1 MAEDFKALVAA
12 QKETSRLLMT
22 VEERAAADQSK
33 QESNFERSES
43 ARRGWETRRENL
55 ALTEQQA
62 TINQNQ
68 ALYHAQEDGE
78 DTANTG
84 EEQSGYLSKLL
95 NLFKK
100 DSDKSGAAAE
110 EDESKGE
117 SRDSKMM
124 GYLKQTAGFLG
135 GIAKQGMEKVKSG
148 LGGLSKFLIG
158 GLAVAALAFLN
169 HPKFKEMIAL
179 LTKTIIPLLAIFY
192 DEVLVPIGKSLAKLF
207 KDIGGYLKDGDP
219 SLMSV
224 LMENKLAILGIITAL
239 APGLVFGALKFAVM
253 GIGKAVVFLVSKLSF
268 AAIFAKIGVA
278 FAAIKTFFVATLF
291 PFLTKAVAI
300 LGPLGIAA
308 VIAGIALVLYSL
320 KQAFDDFMF
329 ELEATGSIWEATK
342 TGIVSVISNIL
353 GLPFDL
359 LKDGVSWIIGKIGS
373 VFGLES
379 FTNASKVLDEFSFVD
394 SMRDMLTFLGDS
406 IAGVFDG
413 FMQVIQDFLRSGA
426 LGFLG
431 GDKAADILFGTKEKQ
446 ATEKKIE
453 EAQQKRMVEDRKAL
467 RQKQKLDKA
476 AEKAAEEAK
485 KLEKIKAEQEA
496 KQAKQRKKLELEK
509 KILGPKANAFLAE
522 DLKPRPPP
530 PVPGATVVNA
540 PTSVVN
546 ANSSSN
552 TTTSTPVRQPN
563 AVIGMIATAG

>member
-169 HPKFKEMIAL
+169 HPKFKEMVAL
-179 LTKTIIPLLAIFY
+179 LTKTIIPLLATFY
-192 DEVLVPIGKSLAKLF
+192 DEVLVPIGESLAKLF
-207 KDIGGYLKDGDP
+207 GDIMLALKGEK

-224 LMENKLAILGIITAL
+224 LMDNKLAILGVVTAL
-239 APGLVFGALKFAVM
+239 APGLVFGTLMSSAKLLIGAVTKFGGLMKASFLKQLAINTLAGGGKAGVLGTMKALGTTMLKF
-253 GIGKAVVFLVSKLSF
+253 
-268 AAIFAKIGVA
+268 
-278 FAAIKTFFVATLF
+278 T
-291 PFLTKAVAI
+291 
-300 LGPLGIAA
+300 GIAA
-308 VIAGIALVLYSL
+308 LIYAAVVGIFQGAKDAYAEF
-320 KQAFDDFMF
+320 Q
-329 ELEATGSIWEATK
+329 ATGSIWESIK
-342 TGIVSVISNIL
+342 TFMVSFLANAAGAIL
-353 GLPFDL
+353 NPI
-359 LKDGVSWIIGKIGS
+359 KDGLSWIIGKIGS
-373 VFGLES
+373 IFGIEA
-379 FTNASKVLDEFSFVD
+379 FADISKAMDKFDFVEGIT
-394 SMRDMLTFLGDS
+394 SLLTMVGDYFAELWQS
-406 IAGVFDG
+406 VKDG
-413 FMQVIQDFLRSGA
+413 IQAFLRNSIGG
-426 LGFLG
+426 GFVA
-431 GDKAADILFGTKEKQ
+431 DKIFGTDEEQ
-446 ATEKKIE
+446 VVEKKAKAE
-453 EAQQKRMVEDRKAL
+453 EQKVFEEKRKAL
-467 RQKQKLDKA
+467 KTQQKL
-476 AEKAAEEAK
+476 EKEAEEAK
-485 KLEKIKAEQEA
+485 KLEKVKAEQEA
-496 KQAKQRKKLELEK
+496 KQAEQRKKLELET

>member
-179 LTKTIIPLLAIFY
+179 LTKTIIPLLATFY
-192 DEVLVPIGKSLAKLF
+192 DKVLVPIGESLAKLF
-207 KDIGGYLKDGDP
+207 KDIMGYLKDGKP
-219 SLMSV
+219 SLMSI
-224 LMENKLAILGIITAL
+224 LMDNKLAILGIITAL

-268 AAIFAKIGVA
+268 GAIFAKIGLA
-278 FAAIKTFFVATLF
+278 FGVIKAFFVATLM
-291 PFLTKAVAI
+291 PFLAA
-300 LGPLGIAA
+300 AA
-308 VIAGIALVLYSL
+308 VPIAIIVGVVAAIVLAIYSL
-320 KQAFDDFMF
+320 KQGFDDFMF

-563 AVIGMIATAG
+563 MVIGMLAAST

>member
-268 AAIFAKIGVA
+268 GAIFAKIGLA
-278 FAAIKTFFVATLF
+278 FGVIKAFFVATLM
-291 PFLTKAVAI
+291 PFLAA
-300 LGPLGIAA
+300 AA
-308 VIAGIALVLYSL
+308 VPIAIIVGVVAAIVLAIYSL
-320 KQAFDDFMF
+320 KQGFDDFMF

>member
-359 LKDGVSWIIGKIGS
+359 LKDGVSWIIAKIGS

-379 FTNASKVLDEFSFVD
+379 FTNASKAMDEFSFVD
-394 SMRDMLTFLGDS
+394 TIKEGLTFMGDA
-406 IAGVFDG
+406 IAGLFNFIV
-413 FMQVIQDFLRSGA
+413 DFVQKIIRKIP
-426 LGFLG
+426 FK
-431 GDKAADILFGTKEKQ
+431 GDDIADALFGKPEEQAAAKKAKEEEQKQ
-446 ATEKKIE
+446 F
-453 EAQQKRMVEDRKAL
+453 AL
-467 RQKQKLDKA
+467 NRIALKEQQKLDK
-476 AEKAAEEAK
+476 EIEEAK
-485 KLEKIKAEQEA
+485 KLKQMKEQQV
-496 KQAKQRKKLELEK
+496 QASSALVDPRTLA
-509 KILGPKANAFLAE
+509 GPM
-522 DLKPRPPP
+522 
-530 PVPGATVVNA
+530 GAAAAPIVVNA
-540 PTSVVN
+540 PATTNVN
-546 ANSSSN
+546 APNTTNMSSS
-552 TTTSTPVRQPN
+552 STP
-563 AVIGMIATAG
+563 MINTDRVFDKLSMVG

>member
-169 HPKFKEMIAL
+169 HPKFKEMVAL
-179 LTKTIIPLLAIFY
+179 LTKTIIPLLATFY
-192 DEVLVPIGKSLAKLF
+192 DEVLVPIGESLAKLF
-207 KDIGGYLKDGDP
+207 GDIMLALKGEK

-224 LMENKLAILGIITAL
+224 LMDNKLAILGVVTAL
-239 APGLVFGALKFAVM
+239 APGLVFGTLMSSAKLLIGAVTKFGGLMKASYLKQLAINTLAGGGKAGVLGTMKALGTTMLKF
-253 GIGKAVVFLVSKLSF
+253 
-268 AAIFAKIGVA
+268 
-278 FAAIKTFFVATLF
+278 T
-291 PFLTKAVAI
+291 
-300 LGPLGIAA
+300 GIAA
-308 VIAGIALVLYSL
+308 LIYAAVVGIFQGAKDAYAEF
-320 KQAFDDFMF
+320 Q
-329 ELEATGSIWEATK
+329 ATGSIWESIK
-342 TGIVSVISNIL
+342 TFMVSFLANAAGAIL
-353 GLPFDL
+353 NPI
-359 LKDGVSWIIGKIGS
+359 KDGFSWIIGKIGS
-373 VFGLES
+373 IFGIEA
-379 FTNASKVLDEFSFVD
+379 FADISKAMDKFDFVEGIT
-394 SMRDMLTFLGDS
+394 SLLTMVGDYFAELWQS
-406 IAGVFDG
+406 VKDG
-413 FMQVIQDFLRSGA
+413 IQAFLRNSIGG
-426 LGFLG
+426 GFVA
-431 GDKAADILFGTKEKQ
+431 DKIFGTDEEQ
-446 ATEKKIE
+446 VVEKKAKAE
-453 EAQQKRMVEDRKAL
+453 EQKVFEEKRKAL
-467 RQKQKLDKA
+467 KTQQKL
-476 AEKAAEEAK
+476 EKEAEEAK
-485 KLEKIKAEQEA
+485 KLEKVKAEQEA
-496 KQAKQRKKLELEK
+496 KQAEQRKKLELET

>member
-158 GLAVAALAFLN
+158 
-169 HPKFKEMIAL
+169 E
-179 LTKTIIPLLAIFY
+179 
-192 DEVLVPIGKSLAKLF
+192 IGRAH
-207 KDIGGYLKDGDP
+207 
-219 SLMSV
+219 V
-224 LMENKLAILGIITAL
+224 
-239 APGLVFGALKFAVM
+239 
-253 GIGKAVVFLVSKLSF
+253 
-268 AAIFAKIGVA
+268 
-278 FAAIKTFFVATLF
+278 
-291 PFLTKAVAI
+291 
-300 LGPLGIAA
+300 
-308 VIAGIALVLYSL
+308 
-320 KQAFDDFMF
+320 
-329 ELEATGSIWEATK
+329 
-342 TGIVSVISNIL
+342 
-353 GLPFDL
+353 
-359 LKDGVSWIIGKIGS
+359 
-373 VFGLES
+373 
-379 FTNASKVLDEFSFVD
+379 
-394 SMRDMLTFLGDS
+394 
-406 IAGVFDG
+406 
-413 FMQVIQDFLRSGA
+413 
-426 LGFLG
+426 
-431 GDKAADILFGTKEKQ
+431 
-446 ATEKKIE
+446 
-453 EAQQKRMVEDRKAL
+453 
-467 RQKQKLDKA
+467 
-476 AEKAAEEAK
+476 
-485 KLEKIKAEQEA
+485 
-496 KQAKQRKKLELEK
+496 
-509 KILGPKANAFLAE
+509 
-522 DLKPRPPP
+522 
-530 PVPGATVVNA
+530 
-540 PTSVVN
+540 
-546 ANSSSN
+546 
-552 TTTSTPVRQPN
+552 
-563 AVIGMIATAG
+563 